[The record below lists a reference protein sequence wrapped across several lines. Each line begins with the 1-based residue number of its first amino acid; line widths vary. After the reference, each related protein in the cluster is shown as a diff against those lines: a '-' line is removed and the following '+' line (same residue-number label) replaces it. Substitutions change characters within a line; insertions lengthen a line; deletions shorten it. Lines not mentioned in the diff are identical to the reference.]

1 MFSPCTNSKIHIS
14 NPAVITLLDIR
25 IYNGGN
31 LVNISL
37 LNLSNDLMLQDD
49 II

>member
-1 MFSPCTNSKIHIS
+1 MFSPCANSKIHIS
-14 NPAVITLLDIR
+14 NPAVINLLDIR
-25 IYNGGN
+25 IYDGGN
-31 LVNISL
+31 LVYISL